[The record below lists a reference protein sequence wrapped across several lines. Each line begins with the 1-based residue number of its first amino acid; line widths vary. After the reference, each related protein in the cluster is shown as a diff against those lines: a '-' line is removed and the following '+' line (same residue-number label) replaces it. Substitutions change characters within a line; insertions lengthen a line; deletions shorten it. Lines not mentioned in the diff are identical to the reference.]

1 MRRFFV
7 LLKKELR
14 ELVTAQM
21 LVPFVIVIVMFFA
34 LGQMLGTAGED
45 DGKGFP
51 ITVVDADR
59 SAASKLVATALD
71 QSGFDVSF
79 AENSAGTAGEKA
91 EQTALALPKSA
102 GNIVVA
108 IPAGFERGLG
118 EGKPQQIETWTVV
131 RTFSFLGSRDVSALG
146 GALAAVNQAIA
157 AQVAKEAAPDV
168 PAQMLQQPV
177 RVSEHVVVGGQ
188 QAETPVNTV
197 MSFVGQQTTF
207 IPIVLFIVIIFAAQM
222 IATAVATEKENKT
235 LETLL
240 SYPISRGSLVTAKM
254 VAAGLVALLMAGAYM
269 IGMRSYMSGIESGL
283 GGTGASAR
291 AAAASEAAMQ
301 RLGLTFGASDYLL
314 LGLTMFA
321 GILVALSIAIILG
334 GFAESVKSVQAMLT
348 PLMVLLLVPY
358 FLTLFMDISQLPTA
372 LRWVV
377 MAIPFT
383 YPFIAGPNLFL
394 GNYGAVWFGIVYQMV
409 WFTVFVII
417 AARIFSSDR
426 ILTMKLSFGRKRRRA
441 APTAPA
447 NG

>member
-1 MRRFFV
+1 
-7 LLKKELR
+7 
-14 ELVTAQM
+14 
-21 LVPFVIVIVMFFA
+21 
-34 LGQMLGTAGED
+34 
-45 DGKGFP
+45 
-51 ITVVDADR
+51 
-59 SAASKLVATALD
+59 
-71 QSGFDVSF
+71 
-79 AENSAGTAGEKA
+79 
-91 EQTALALPKSA
+91 
-102 GNIVVA
+102 
-108 IPAGFERGLG
+108 
-118 EGKPQQIETWTVV
+118 
-131 RTFSFLGSRDVSALG
+131 
-146 GALAAVNQAIA
+146 
-157 AQVAKEAAPDV
+157 
-168 PAQMLQQPV
+168 
-177 RVSEHVVVGGQ
+177 
-188 QAETPVNTV
+188 
-197 MSFVGQQTTF
+197 
-207 IPIVLFIVIIFAAQM
+207 
-222 IATAVATEKENKT
+222 
-235 LETLL
+235 
-240 SYPISRGSLVTAKM
+240 
-254 VAAGLVALLMAGAYM
+254 
-269 IGMRSYMSGIESGL
+269 MRSYMSGIESGL

-348 PLMVLLLVPY
+348 PLMVLLLIPY

-441 APTAPA
+441 APSAPA